1 MLFFWQGCG
10 RAATGR
16 RKASES
22 RERFL
27 RFFIQ
32 GHQLPEALRRNLL
45 PGPAEVER
53 ILQEHIG
60 PSDRRAYSSIYQR
73 AGAYA

>member
-1 MLFFWQGCG
+1 MLFFWPGCG

-32 GHQLPEALRRNLL
+32 GHHVPEALRRNLL